1 MKEKVAMNLI
11 IDMLMK
17 AGMVE
22 YEAIALVCQLL
33 EEEAKSFIYWNNYFE
48 DDDNYIKSSFPA

>member
-1 MKEKVAMNLI
+1 MNEHVAIDLV

-17 AGMVE
+17 AGMEE

-33 EEEAKSFIYWNNYFE
+33 EEEAGDFLFWDEFYKRNLLTSLFN
-48 DDDNYIKSSFPA
+48 